1 MIIDLEQIAIQVF
14 IRQDIEP
21 KNLEELSLKRFGIGR
36 NCQLM
41 LYERAIGS
49 HSTSASLPNVSPKL
63 FSVNPLSLK
72 GQHQRSDRALSCLIY
87 LKDVV

>member
-1 MIIDLEQIAIQVF
+1 MIIDLEEVAIQVF
-14 IRQDIEP
+14 IRQDIEA
-21 KNLEELSLKRFGIGR
+21 KNLEELSLKRLGIGC

-41 LYERAIGS
+41 FNERTIGR
-49 HSTSASLPNVSPKL
+49 HCTSASLPNFSPQL
-63 FSVNPLSLK
+63 FCVNPLCLK